1 MGYYFQ
7 APTTNRGSGGALSR
21 FGSLSV
27 KVKKTT
33 EAFNNY
39 FNSGKSGDVFA
50 ESGGFAPSSL
60 PPIIDSRYYRQ
71 RKHSEW
77 IFIVPKKVFKAPSI
91 LQNYRFRYSYSI
103 EESGDFNS
111 GMDTRKISEKRTP
124 TDDST
129 RMPPPKFGSSAHS
142 SIKKRKS
149 KRSMDYGSSSNG
161 GSMSSLGTA
170 RSAPVTPTSDRSL
183 SKVKLKCHSNSRMW

>member
-1 MGYYFQ
+1 MCLQTVEASPQ
-7 APTTNRGSGGALSR
+7 AAFRQLSTL
-21 FGSLSV
+21 GII
-27 KVKKTT
+27 
-33 EAFNNY
+33 
-39 FNSGKSGDVFA
+39 GKGNIPN
-50 ESGGFAPSSL
+50 EYL
-60 PPIIDSRYYRQ
+60 LYQKY
-71 RKHSEW
+71 
-77 IFIVPKKVFKAPSI
+77 KASSI
-91 LQNYRFRYSYSI
+91 LQNYRFRYLYSI

-183 SKVKLKCHSNSRMW
+183 SKVN

>member
-1 MGYYFQ
+1 MCSQKVEASPQ
-7 APTTNRGSGGALSR
+7 AAFRQLSTL
-21 FGSLSV
+21 GIIGKGNIPNEYLLYE
-27 KVKKTT
+27 KK
-33 EAFNNY
+33 
-39 FNSGKSGDVFA
+39 
-50 ESGGFAPSSL
+50 L
-60 PPIIDSRYYRQ
+60 
-71 RKHSEW
+71 
-77 IFIVPKKVFKAPSI
+77 FKAPSI
-91 LQNYRFRYSYSI
+91 LQNYRFRYLYSI

-183 SKVKLKCHSNSRMW
+183 SKVKLKCHINSRMW

>member
-1 MGYYFQ
+1 MCLQTVEASPQ
-7 APTTNRGSGGALSR
+7 AAFRQLSTLGIIGKGNIPNEYL
-21 FGSLSV
+21 FYQ
-27 KVKKTT
+27 KKL
-33 EAFNNY
+33 F
-39 FNSGKSGDVFA
+39 KS
-50 ESGGFAPSSL
+50 
-60 PPIIDSRYYRQ
+60 
-71 RKHSEW
+71 
-77 IFIVPKKVFKAPSI
+77 PSI
-91 LQNYRFRYSYSI
+91 LLNYRFRYLYSI

-124 TDDST
+124 TDNDST

-183 SKVKLKCHSNSRMW
+183 SKVKVKCHSNSRMW

>member
-1 MGYYFQ
+1 MCSQKVEASPQ
-7 APTTNRGSGGALSR
+7 AAFRQLSTL
-21 FGSLSV
+21 GIIGKGNIPNEYLLNQ
-27 KVKKTT
+27 KK
-33 EAFNNY
+33 
-39 FNSGKSGDVFA
+39 
-50 ESGGFAPSSL
+50 
-60 PPIIDSRYYRQ
+60 
-71 RKHSEW
+71 
-77 IFIVPKKVFKAPSI
+77 FIKFKAPSI

-183 SKVKLKCHSNSRMW
+183 SKVKVKCHSNSRMW

>member
-1 MGYYFQ
+1 MCLQTVEASPQ
-7 APTTNRGSGGALSR
+7 AAFRQLSTL
-21 FGSLSV
+21 GII
-27 KVKKTT
+27 
-33 EAFNNY
+33 
-39 FNSGKSGDVFA
+39 GKGNI
-50 ESGGFAPSSL
+50 L
-60 PPIIDSRYYRQ
+60 NKYLLYQ
-71 RKHSEW
+71 RKK
-77 IFIVPKKVFKAPSI
+77 FRAV
-91 LQNYRFRYSYSI
+91 LQNYWLCYLYSI

-124 TDDST
+124 TDNDST

-183 SKVKLKCHSNSRMW
+183 SKVKVKCHSNSRMW

>member
-1 MGYYFQ
+1 MCLQTVEASPQ
-7 APTTNRGSGGALSR
+7 AAFRQLSTL
-21 FGSLSV
+21 GII
-27 KVKKTT
+27 
-33 EAFNNY
+33 
-39 FNSGKSGDVFA
+39 GKGNI
-50 ESGGFAPSSL
+50 L
-60 PPIIDSRYYRQ
+60 NKYLLYQ
-71 RKHSEW
+71 RK
-77 IFIVPKKVFKAPSI
+77 KFKAV
-91 LQNYRFRYSYSI
+91 LQNYWFRYLYSI

-183 SKVKLKCHSNSRMW
+183 SKVKVKCHSNSRMW